1 MAGFVTAL
9 VLLPTRGSKLAMKW
23 QGPFTITRAL
33 EDRLNYEP
41 DTGKTCKQH
50 RTYHINVLSKW
61 QSRDALVME
70 ESPEMPSPHK
80 NNVPPSGHEETWED
94 VMISDDLNE
103 GQRSQVR
110 NLLHEYSDVFSGK
123 PNLTNV
129 AAHKIDTGGSS
140 PIRSVP
146 YRIPQ
151 RLEEEVN
158 KEIEKML
165 EMGIIRPSTSPW
177 AAPVVLNY

>member
-1 MAGFVTAL
+1 
-9 VLLPTRGSKLAMKW
+9 
-23 QGPFTITRAL
+23 
-33 EDRLNYEP
+33 
-41 DTGKTCKQH
+41 
-50 RTYHINVLSKW
+50 
-61 QSRDALVME
+61 
-70 ESPEMPSPHK
+70 
-80 NNVPPSGHEETWED
+80 
-94 VMISDDLNE
+94 MISDDLTE

-129 AAHKIDTGGSS
+129 ATHKIDTRGSS

-151 RLEEEVN
+151 RLDEEVN

-165 EMGIIRPSTSPW
+165 DVGIIRPSTSPW
-177 AAPVVLNY
+177 VAPVVLNY

>member
-1 MAGFVTAL
+1 MA
-9 VLLPTRGSKLAMKW
+9 
-23 QGPFTITRAL
+23 
-33 EDRLNYEP
+33 
-41 DTGKTCKQH
+41 
-50 RTYHINVLSKW
+50 
-61 QSRDALVME
+61 ALVME
-70 ESPEMPSPHK
+70 ESPEIPLTHE
-80 NNVPPSGHEETWED
+80 NNVPPFGLEETWED

-110 NLLHEYSDVFSGK
+110 NLFHEYSDVFSGK

-129 AAHKIDTGGSS
+129 ATHKIDPGESS

-151 RLEEEVN
+151 RLEEEVK

-165 EMGIIRPSTSPW
+165 EMGTG
-177 AAPVVLNY
+177 V

>member
-1 MAGFVTAL
+1 
-9 VLLPTRGSKLAMKW
+9 
-23 QGPFTITRAL
+23 
-33 EDRLNYEP
+33 
-41 DTGKTCKQH
+41 
-50 RTYHINVLSKW
+50 
-61 QSRDALVME
+61 
-70 ESPEMPSPHK
+70 
-80 NNVPPSGHEETWED
+80 
-94 VMISDDLNE
+94 MISDDLTE

-123 PNLTNV
+123 SNLTNV
-129 AAHKIDTGGSS
+129 AAYKIDTGESS

-151 RLEEEVN
+151 RPEEEVN
-158 KEIEKML
+158 KEMEKML